1 MCYNKSMRNNY
12 SSQRELI
19 FKVLSSTTCH
29 PTAEWVWERC
39 RESMPSISKAT
50 VYRNLAG
57 LVKSGRAI
65 EVAGKF
71 GSSHFDARVQPHN
84 HVVCRVCGAVEDSF
98 PSKELALALEH
109 GLESRGYDGY
119 GLTFEGLCESCRQ
132 KRISAKA
139 Q

>member
-65 EVAGKF
+65 E
-71 GSSHFDARVQPHN
+71 D
-84 HVVCRVCGAVEDSF
+84 
-98 PSKELALALEH
+98 
-109 GLESRGYDGY
+109 
-119 GLTFEGLCESCRQ
+119 
-132 KRISAKA
+132 
-139 Q
+139 